1 MKLFFDTSALVKFF
15 HEEDGSREVTNLI
28 ISPENEICVSELV
41 RLEFLSALFRRFRNK
56 EIDEDKLNRATT
68 GFEEEFIAF
77 RVEPLRHVV
86 LEEAESLL
94 KKFGSQHGLRTLDAL
109 HLATFTLIAKKDWTF
124 AASDENLCNVVRLLG
139 YKTIN
144 PLKK

>member
-1 MKLFFDTSALVKFF
+1 MKIFFDTSALVKFF
-15 HEEDGSREVTNLI
+15 HEEDGSQEVTKLI
-28 ISPENEICVSELV
+28 TSPDNEVCVSELV
-41 RLEFLSALFRRFRNK
+41 RLEFLSAKFRRLRNR
-56 EIDEDKLNRATT
+56 EIDQDKLNRATT
-68 GFEEEFIAF
+68 GFEEELITF
-77 RVEPLRHVV
+77 RIEPLRHLV

-109 HLATFTLIAKKDWTF
+109 HLATFILIAKKDWIF
-124 AASDENLCNVVRLLG
+124 AASDENLCNVVKLLG